1 MARKPVVLDDLT
13 PLDGS
18 QIDVASRIGWLLRCS
33 RSAAGLD
40 LRTMAG
46 RLTDGGVPI
55 SAASLSRL
63 ETEGSRV
70 GTVIDGYEQVLGIE
84 SGRLRGTVD
93 AVCRTFA
100 YAPRDESPTGEP
112 LDLAGFDD
120 LVEAVSGSAVTAGD
134 WLRFAREHEAPR
146 GYGLTGPLLRP
157 LVRRLASEMSRS
169 VGAAFV
175 IRYEALARL
184 RCSAYADVV
193 EDVVRELVLA
203 PDAQVVFD
211 LFSAVSELPTV
222 ELLTWAGE
230 LLSHDDLMLVR
241 GGDILVQNMR
251 SVGGGLT
258 DEAWAALEEPFL
270 AACHRASGDQPRR
283 VVLTRLFKN
292 LPPATRR
299 GILERMSGP
308 FEPVSG
314 PRDWTKTRRNVHF
327 GLASEVASRACSA
340 AGLPE
345 EPLLARLVFEVLYDF
360 RGPRSTC
367 AAFLVLASPFA
378 DAVHRQVCE
387 VAATAE
393 DAPTK
398 EGARRA
404 ASILQTRTARPVLDG
419 WLSSPDV
426 ELVRTAHVLS
436 GHSGQLLPDEQLE
449 ASLAG
454 DAQTVSRVLYA
465 AGMAGD
471 PRLPAIS
478 VDRRRPAAVRA
489 AAGYWV
495 REGARVIR

>member
-18 QIDVASRIGWLLRCS
+18 RIDVAARIGWLLRCS

-40 LRTMAG
+40 LRTMAA
-46 RLTDGGVPI
+46 RLTDAGVPV

-63 ETEGSRV
+63 ETDGSRL

-84 SGRLRGTVD
+84 SGRLRGAVD
-93 AVCRTFA
+93 AMCRTFD
-100 YAPRDESPTGEP
+100 YAPADQSPIGAP
-112 LDLAGFDD
+112 LDLPAFDS
-120 LVEAVSGSAVTAGD
+120 LVARVSGATAAAGD
-134 WLRFAREHEAPR
+134 WLRFAIEHEAPR

-157 LVRRLASEMSRS
+157 LVRKLASELSRS
-169 VGAAFV
+169 VGAAYV
-175 IRYEALARL
+175 VRYEALARL

-211 LFSAVSELPTV
+211 LFSAVSELPTPG
-222 ELLTWAGE
+222 LLTWAGE
-230 LLSHDDLMLVR
+230 LLSHDNLMLVR

-270 AACHRASGDQPRR
+270 AAWHRAAADQPRR
-283 VVLTRLFKN
+283 VVLTTLFKN
-292 LPPATRR
+292 LPPTTRR
-299 GILERMSGP
+299 SILEQLPGP
-308 FEPVSG
+308 LEPVSG
-314 PRDWTKTRRNVHF
+314 PRNWTRTRRNVHF
-327 GLASEVASRACSA
+327 GLAGRVAAQACSA

-345 EPLLARLVFEVLYDF
+345 EPLLARLLFEVLYDF

-387 VAATAE
+387 VASTARDAT
-393 DAPTK
+393 TQ
-398 EGARRA
+398 EGARGA
-404 ASILQTRTARPVLDG
+404 AAILQTRTARPVLDG
-419 WLSSPDV
+419 WWSSPDV
-426 ELVRTAHVLS
+426 GLVRSAHVLA
-436 GHSGQLLPDEQLE
+436 GHSGQLLTDEQLE
-449 ASLAG
+449 AGLTG
-454 DAQTVSRVLYA
+454 DALTVNRVLYA

-489 AAGYWV
+489 AAGFWV
-495 REGARVIR
+495 REGARVMH